1 MKIYISIL
9 CVIFCLFACSNEKK
23 TLTEAELKEKA
34 TDLAQEIIIIDT
46 HLDVPD
52 RLHKKFEDISMKTES
67 GNFDYPRAKQGG
79 LNVPFM
85 AIYVPAEYEKKGG
98 AKAYADSLIDMVENF
113 EKNWPDKFV
122 LVASVADIKKQFG
135 SGKILLA
142 MGMENGSSIEGKL
155 ENLKYFFDRGIR
167 YITLAHSENNHIC
180 DSSFD
185 EKPKWNGL
193 SPFGKEV
200 IFEMNRLGI
209 MIDISH
215 VTDSTF
221 YQVIKFSKAPVI
233 ASHSACRH
241 FTPGWERNMSDDM
254 IKLLVKNNG
263 VIQIH
268 FGSYCINK
276 EIYINDTDN
285 WAHCKKYYKENNLK
299 DDSEAAYKYFQKYYQ
314 EHPIGDAYASDIAAN
329 IDHVVKLVGVDYVGL
344 GSDFDGVWDLLPV
357 DLKDVSGYP
366 QLIYELLKLGY
377 SDDDIKKICSGNIL
391 RVWLD
396 VVKISQKLKETDPY

>member
-1 MKIYISIL
+1 MFI
-9 CVIFCLFACSNEKK
+9 
-23 TLTEAELKEKA
+23 T
-34 TDLAQEIIIIDT
+34 
-46 HLDVPD
+46 
-52 RLHKKFEDISMKTES
+52 
-67 GNFDYPRAKQGG
+67 
-79 LNVPFM
+79 
-85 AIYVPAEYEKKGG
+85 IYVPAEYEKKGG

-113 EKNWPDKFV
+113 EKKWPDKFV
-122 LVASVADIKKQFG
+122 LVSSVADINKQFG

-142 MGMENGSSIEGKL
+142 MGMENGSPIEGKL

-180 DSSFD
+180 DSSYD
-185 EKPKWNGL
+185 ENPKWNSL
-193 SPFGKEV
+193 SPFGNEV
-200 IFEMNRLGI
+200 IYEMNRLGI

-221 YQVIKFSKAPVI
+221 YQVIKISKAPVI

-254 IKLLVKNNG
+254 IKLLAKNNG
-263 VIQIH
+263 VIQIN
-268 FGSYCINK
+268 FGSFFINE
-276 EIYINDTDN
+276 EININESDN
-285 WAHCKKYYKENNLK
+285 WAHYKKYLKENNIK
-299 DDSEAAYKYFQKYYQ
+299 DGSEAALKYFHKYYQ

-329 IDHVVKLVGVDYVGL
+329 IDHVVKLVGVDHVGL
-344 GSDFDGVWDLLPV
+344 GSDFEGVLDLLPV

-391 RVWLD
+391 RVWSD
-396 VVKISQKLKETDPY
+396 VVKVGQKLKEADPH